1 MIVRFIVWG
10 IALVVFGAAFWLGLG
25 GLKTRK
31 TVHFMMVL
39 RHFMIV
45 FVSCSRIREPIEK
58 VAGRAVFDTFFD
70 AFWFGLE
77 GLKTRKTMYSTM
89 LL

>member
-1 MIVRFIVWG
+1 MIVRIIVWG

-31 TVHFMMVL
+31 TVHVMMVL

-45 FVSCSRIREPIEK
+45 FVSCSELQPISK
-58 VAGRAVFDTFFD
+58 TFQKIML
-70 AFWFGLE
+70 AERSWMRLWTLFGSA
-77 GLKTRKTMYSTM
+77 RRV
-89 LL
+89 